1 MRGEDIPR
9 VEMDALT
16 ARGDESSVKKHDQ
29 PVVIV

>member
-16 ARGDESSVKKHDQ
+16 ARGDESRYGRHLEKI
-29 PVVIV
+29 P